1 MLIYYLTPLKSKK
14 FNAHWGLDRYCTLC
28 NALLGS
34 FRNSRNLS
42 NLSVCIDVGRLDILW
57 SSHFKA
63 MYSIT
68 SSWPLS
74 TSMTIQTRKAF
85 FYQILSQ
92 VLLHTS
98 IIWVNL
104 SRLQRRFFRRR
115 FLPFSSWPSS
125 NSRWPHLDLF
135 LKSQLSSHLMLA
147 IRSSDASIL
156 NLRWH
161 PTQTFN
167 SP

>member
-1 MLIYYLTPLKSKK
+1 MRGLKSAIDGTQV
-14 FNAHWGLDRYCTLC
+14 NAQALTVCT
-28 NALLGS
+28 ALLRS
-34 FRNSRNLS
+34 FRNSRDLS
-42 NLSVCIDVGRLDILW
+42 NLSVCIDVGRLDVLW

-68 SSWPLS
+68 TSWPLS

-85 FYQILSQ
+85 LSDF
-92 VLLHTS
+92 VTGTITH
-98 IIWVNL
+98 INWVNL

-115 FLPFSSWPSS
+115 FLRFSSWPSS

-135 LKSQLSSHLMLA
+135 LKSQLSSHFMLA
-147 IRSSDASIL
+147 IRSCDASTL

-161 PTQTFN
+161 PTQCAN
-167 SP
+167 DWENPR